1 MPTQSI
7 AQIFNL
13 TGKVAIVTGGAMGI
27 GEAIAS
33 RLAEA
38 GANVMIADIDLGAAR
53 QTAAKIDGG
62 DSKVQAIHANVA
74 NPADAAKIVQTTVEA
89 FGSVDIIV
97 NNAGIYPSSAVVELR
112 ENIWDKVIDTNLK
125 GVFFC
130 SQAAAKEMI
139 KAKHGGKIINITS
152 TGAKHPM
159 VLDQAHYNAS
169 KGGILSLTISLA
181 REFAPHD
188 ILVNAVAP
196 GAVMTAGGLA
206 NYAADLE
213 ARGKLVDEQAKKVLE
228 RLPLRRIGEPDDI
241 AKVVLFVASQAADYM
256 TGSLIVV
263 DGGFLVS

>member
-1 MPTQSI
+1 MSTQSI
-7 AQIFNL
+7 AQLFDL

-38 GANVMIADIDLGAAR
+38 GANVMIADINLEAAR
-53 QTAAKIDGG
+53 QTAAKIDAGG
-62 DSKVQAIHANVA
+62 SKVKAVHANVA
-74 NPADAAKIVQTTVEA
+74 NPADAAGIVQMTVEA
-89 FGSVDIIV
+89 FGHVDIIV
-97 NNAGIYPSSAVVELR
+97 NNAGIYPSSAVVETK
-112 ENIWDKVIDTNLK
+112 EEVWDKVIDTNLK

-139 KAKHGGKIINITS
+139 KTKNGGKIINITS
-152 TGAKHPM
+152 TGANHPM
-159 VLDQAHYNAS
+159 VLDQVHYNAS

-181 REFAPHD
+181 RELAPHD
-188 ILVNAVAP
+188 ILVNAIAP

-213 ARGKLVDEQAKKVLE
+213 ARGELVDEQAKRVLE

-241 AKVVLFVASQAADYM
+241 AKVVLFVASRAADYM

>member
-1 MPTQSI
+1 MTIQNI
-7 AQIFNL
+7 AEIFDL

-38 GANVMIADIDLGAAR
+38 GANVIIADIDLKAAR
-53 QTAAKIDGG
+53 QTAAKIEAGG
-62 DSKVQAIHANVA
+62 GKARAIHANVA
-74 NPADAAKIVQTTVEA
+74 NPADAANMVQATIEA
-89 FGSVDIIV
+89 FGGVDIIV
-97 NNAGIYPSSAVVELR
+97 NNAGVFPSAAAVELR
-112 ENIWDKVIDTNLK
+112 EGIWDKVIDTNLK

-130 SQAAAKEMI
+130 SQAAAREMI

-159 VLDQAHYNAS
+159 VVDQAHYNAS

-213 ARGKLVDEQAKKVLE
+213 ARGELVDEQAKRVLD
-228 RLPLRRIGEPDDI
+228 RIPLRRIGEPDDI
-241 AKVVLFVASQAADYM
+241 AKVVLFVASRAADYM